1 MATWNELE
9 KYITTTYRVDPDTP
23 AGMVGILFPVGN
35 RSQVVF
41 IRRTG
46 NEQLG
51 EWATIISPIGKV
63 SATKLKEVATEAF
76 DLVCGGVVML
86 RDLVCLSHSLPLANL
101 DLNEFTVPL
110 AAITITADTLEQ
122 KFTGRDDH

>member
-1 MATWNELE
+1 
-9 KYITTTYRVDPDTP
+9 
-23 AGMVGILFPVGN
+23 
-35 RSQVVF
+35 
-41 IRRTG
+41 
-46 NEQLG
+46 
-51 EWATIISPIGKV
+51 
-63 SATKLKEVATEAF
+63 
-76 DLVCGGVVML
+76 ML